1 MFKPT
6 TAYNKIASLKKDLRI
21 VQGGTSAS
29 KTISVLLYLID
40 WCQAL
45 DAEGNPINANKMVS
59 VVSESLPHMKKG
71 ALKDFLTIMK
81 AHGYYNEAN
90 HNKTDQQYTFET
102 GATMEFFGL
111 DDPDKAHGPR
121 RDVLFL
127 NEANNISYNT
137 YDALE
142 IRTQDF
148 TIIDYN
154 PTSEFWVHTEVIP
167 HQDHDFL
174 IVTYKDNEALAEKM
188 VKKIESRKHNENW
201 WRVYGL
207 GLVGK
212 LEGLIFPNFEII
224 PEVPEDARLERHIV
238 DFGYTNDDSAIGD
251 LYRWNNAFVIDELGY
266 GTGIK
271 NKQIANIIRK
281 SEGLEPVSEHGN
293 YDRSTEILT
302 IADSAEPKSI
312 DDMEDYGV
320 KTMGST
326 KGQGSVNA
334 GIEVTQD
341 QKLYITAR
349 SVNYIKCFRNYQWK
363 IDKKTGKSTNTPE
376 HEFSHAPDSVRYGI
390 TDILGQKLLT
400 LDDVDL

>member
-1 MFKPT
+1 MYQTT
-6 TAYNKIASLKKDLRI
+6 TALSKIASLRKDIRVI
-21 VQGGTSAS
+21 QGGTSAS
-29 KTISVLLYLID
+29 KTISILLYLID
-40 WCQAL
+40 YCQTR
-45 DAEGNPINANKMVS
+45 EGKTVS

-71 ALKDFLTIMK
+71 CLKDFLSIMRR
-81 AHGYYNEAN
+81 HGYYHEGN
-90 HNKTDQQYTFET
+90 HNKTDNQYIFET
-102 GATMEFFGL
+102 GSTMEFFGL

-127 NEANNISYNT
+127 NEANNVSYNT

-142 IRTQDF
+142 IRTHDF

-154 PTSEFWVHTEVIP
+154 PTTEFWVHTEVIP
-167 HQDHDFL
+167 KQEHDFL
-174 IVTYKDNEALAEKM
+174 ILTYKDNEALPDKI
-188 VKKIESRKHNENW
+188 VRKIESRKGNENW

-251 LYRWNNAFVIDELGY
+251 LYKWNNAFVVDELGY

-271 NKQIANIIRK
+271 NRQIANIIRK
-281 SEGLEPVSEHGN
+281 SEKLDVVQEHGKF
-293 YDRSTEILT
+293 DKRTEILT
-302 IADSAEPKSI
+302 VADSAEPKSI
-312 DDMEDYGV
+312 DDLEDFGV
-320 KTMGST
+320 KATGST
-326 KGQGSVNA
+326 KGPGSVNT
-334 GIEVTQD
+334 GIEVVQD
-341 QKLYITAR
+341 QTIYITAR

-363 IDKKTGKSTNTPE
+363 IDKRTGKSTNVPE

-390 TDILGQKLLT
+390 TDILGTKLLGE
-400 LDDVDL
+400 DDIAL